1 MVSITGGINWVKQQA
16 RDPHRYAVRAKE
28 VIGAACSGAVFGAVS
43 KAVRDYVGSP
53 QAQRDALSHAAYSTA
68 AIGGAAALIIGGMAG
83 YRIVEKYAGAETA
96 GKWKAAGAAGGAL
109 LFGAGSALAAMPFLK
124 LSAASAEQLAQR
136 LAPYLSNVAGAVSS
150 KVVQSF
156 IANLHSREA
165 TQWQP
170 AGNRQQI
177 TADVM
182 QIVRCLCD
190 SLPRMSL
197 LSIPALTASYAAAIG
212 SHAGLGAAGSLLGN
226 AYDWARGTDRYQN
239 LTHDRGY
246 AHDNRHVVPEPCA
259 QLGMKVALGLAVAW
273 AASSIAPG
281 IIDATNA
288 STEMKLVTFALA
300 GCAVNALFA
309 DPARQL
315 IRVPA
320 GNGAPPQN
328 LAVEPPPQQNAGQVA
343 PQGNPRQN
351 DQQPPQD
358 ALADDRIGGHDGD
371 PRVGPENEIEM
382 EELANIQ

>member
-28 VIGAACSGAVFGAVS
+28 VLGAACSGAVFGAVS
-43 KAVRDYVGSP
+43 KAVKDYVGSP
-53 QAQRDALSHAAYSTA
+53 QAQRDALSHAVYSTA
-68 AIGGAAALIIGGMAG
+68 AIGGAAALIVGGMAG

-96 GKWKAAGAAGGAL
+96 ENGRRGRGRRAL

-124 LSAASAEQLAQR
+124 LSTASAEQLAQR

-170 AGNRQQI
+170 AGNRHQI

-212 SHAGLGAAGSLLGN
+212 SHTGLGAAGSLLGHV
-226 AYDWARGTDRYQN
+226 YDWARGTDRYQN
-239 LTHDRGY
+239 LTHDHGY
-246 AHDNRHVVPEPCA
+246 AQENRHVVPEPCA

-288 STEMKLVTFALA
+288 STEMKLVTFALV

-315 IRVPA
+315 IRVS
-320 GNGAPPQN
+320 APPQN
-328 LAVEPPPQQNAGQVA
+328 PAVEQPHQQNAGHVA
-343 PQGNPRQN
+343 LQGNPQQN
-351 DQQPPQD
+351 DQQPPPD
-358 ALADDRIGGHDGD
+358 TLADDQIGGHDGD
-371 PRVGPENEIEM
+371 PPVDPENGVEM
-382 EELANIQ
+382 EVLTNIP